1 MSQYNICNSSNTR
14 SRTLPD
20 KSQDSLLRR
29 KDLGQ
34 DPISGILL
42 PTDENIGSRMKTCL
56 SIIDSYDEIMDFIF
70 PPNLSF
76 FMMNRIRVG
85 AWDMFLSQLKD
96 IHWSGFVCWNRW
108 LEKMVG
114 TNGKVGSNPR
124 LVSIVYT

>member
-29 KDLGQ
+29 KALGQ

-76 FMMNRIRVG
+76 FMMNFELV
-85 AWDMFLSQLKD
+85 L
-96 IHWSGFVCWNRW
+96 
-108 LEKMVG
+108 G
-114 TNGKVGSNPR
+114 TCFFHS
-124 LVSIVYT
+124 